1 MVADIIALLIPV
13 TQMDRKFRNAIL
25 PKPGDVLL
33 DRSGKEMI
41 VLEIVDKYSGDC
53 YALYNGEVKLINA
66 LKSSV
71 IPQPKEEIANEKS

>member
-1 MVADIIALLIPV
+1 
-13 TQMDRKFRNAIL
+13 MDHRFRSAIL

-41 VLEIVDKYSGDC
+41 VLEIVDKNSGDC
-53 YALYNGEVKLINA
+53 YALYNGEVKLVNA

-71 IPQPKEEIANEKS
+71 VVPPIKEEVIKEETINDRR

>member
-1 MVADIIALLIPV
+1 MNHKL
-13 TQMDRKFRNAIL
+13 RCAIL

-33 DRSGKEMI
+33 DRSGREMI
-41 VLEIVDKYSGDC
+41 VVEVVDKNSGDC

-71 IPQPKEEIANEKS
+71 VVQQRQEGRSDSR

>member
-1 MVADIIALLIPV
+1 MK
-13 TQMDRKFRNAIL
+13 MDHRFRSAIL

-41 VLEIVDKYSGDC
+41 VLEIVDKNSGDC
-53 YALYNGEVKLINA
+53 YALYNGEVRLVNA

-71 IPQPKEEIANEKS
+71 VVVTPPVKEEATNDRR